1 MVDLASLKSYADRLD
16 IDKLETT
23 RTDLGKLNNVIEND
37 ICLKSLM
44 LFRQMIPLIQLK
56 KAGYSTKMA
65 EI

>member
-23 RTDLGKLNNVIEND
+23 RTDLGKLSNVIEND

-44 LFRQMIPLIQLK
+44 LFRQMIPVIQLK

>member
-44 LFRQMIPLIQLK
+44 LFRQMIPVI
-56 KAGYSTKMA
+56 
-65 EI
+65 